1 MVFMKLRMELANLV
15 VMDVLNVHHRQ
26 NVTFAFLNQQTIMT
40 ELANVL
46 MDYFMGYLIQ
56 ESDIVKVVLNFV
68 PNVLMH

>member
-15 VMDVLNVHHRQ
+15 VMDVLNVHHLQ
-26 NVTFAFLNQQTIMT
+26 NVTFAFPNQQTIMT

-46 MDYFMGYLIQ
+46 TDYFMGYLPQ
-56 ESDIVKVVLNFV
+56 ESDIVKVALNIV